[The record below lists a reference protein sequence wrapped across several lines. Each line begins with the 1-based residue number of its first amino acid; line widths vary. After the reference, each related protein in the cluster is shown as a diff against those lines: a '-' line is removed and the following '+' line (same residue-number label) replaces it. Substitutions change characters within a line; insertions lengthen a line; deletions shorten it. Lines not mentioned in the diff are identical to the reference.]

1 MRPMETLKATAVF
14 TPNSSSP
21 KLSLVQRTE
30 IEHEI
35 DDYLEEGG
43 KFVCLQG
50 VTKLG
55 KTTIADTAAKKI
67 DLTFKFDSQNLQGGA
82 KDLWR
87 ALASKLRQPVEEA
100 HSRGTTDTAK
110 WSFRGLLGFFNAE
123 AAGDHA
129 KTSGKTV
136 TFENDLAQIV
146 TSAIE
151 GLTAEGKTILVVLD
165 DFHFIENQS
174 ARVEIL
180 QALKPIA
187 NHKVSVLLVTLP
199 ERDFSRIFNKANLMG
214 RSATVQVPL
223 WSTDELEGI
232 AVKGFK
238 ELNVQA
244 DPETIKMLAKKSYG
258 SPQIMQTLSLRLC
271 RNANNVRDKQEHLT
285 PLLPPSEPK
294 KFYSAAIDDS
304 SKKWLAKLASG
315 KGTRG
320 TERNVYTDP
329 ASKRKYDGYT
339 ICLQALKNI
348 GPKPVTTF
356 EELKFEV
363 ARVLGIEPK
372 DVSRMQLHGPL
383 SNMTDIA
390 HEEMKATLATVVPEG
405 LPLSISIPQPFFE
418 WGQTEM
424 EQPIKILDPVLL
436 FAIDWHWEE
445 IMSSIE
451 RRQTLASLESS

>member
-1 MRPMETLKATAVF
+1 MRPMETLNATSVF

-21 KLSLVQRTE
+21 KLSLVERTE

-43 KFVCLQG
+43 KFICLQG

-100 HSRGTTDTAK
+100 HSRGASDTAK
-110 WSFRGLLGFFNAE
+110 WSFRGILGFFNPE
-123 AAGDHA
+123 FGGEHA
-129 KTSGKTV
+129 KTSGKTF
-136 TFENDLAQIV
+136 TLENDLAQIV

-151 GLTAEGKTILVVLD
+151 GLTAEGKTMLVILD
-165 DFHFIENQS
+165 DFHFIENDLV
-174 ARVEIL
+174 RVEIL

-187 NHKVSVLLVTLP
+187 NHSVSVLLVTLP
-199 ERDFSRIFNKANLMG
+199 ERDFSSIFSRANIMG

-232 AVKGFK
+232 AAKGFK
-238 ELNVQA
+238 ELNVHA
-244 DPETIKMLAKKSYG
+244 EPETIRMLAQKSYG

-271 RNANNVRDKQEHLT
+271 RYANNVRVRQKHLT
-285 PLLPPSEPK
+285 PLLPPSEPRL
-294 KFYSAAIDDS
+294 FYSAAIDDG
-304 SKKWLAKLASG
+304 SKRWLAKLASG

-320 TERNVYTDP
+320 TERNVYTDT

-339 ICLQALKNI
+339 ICLQALKNV

-363 ARVLGIEPK
+363 AKILGFEPK
-372 DVSRMQLHGPL
+372 DVTRMQLHGPL
-383 SNMTDIA
+383 GNMTEIA
-390 HEEMKATLATVVPEG
+390 QEEMKATLATVVREG
-405 LPLSISIPQPFFE
+405 LPLTMPIPQPFFE
-418 WGQTEM
+418 WGRDEID
-424 EQPIKILDPVLL
+424 QPIKILDPVLL
-436 FAIDWHWEE
+436 YAIEWHWEE
-445 IMSSIE
+445 VMSSIE
-451 RRQTLASLESS
+451 RRQSLASPENS